1 MATIDFRSNEGF
13 TIGSSGLGFFGA
25 AGFGASVKIG
35 EYQDRTY
42 ITNSNGTAQGAEVDN
57 TKWSHSSSGIIGP
70 GASGVSIN
78 LQNIPNYQSTLNI
91 RFTHGSV
98 IQTQNAV
105 VQIYDR
111 VDTANSPSGVTCK
124 VAEIIHPET
133 LQSVT
138 GSGDSTWI
146 TPSGSTTTVPL
157 VSSPGVSGIRP
168 NGSSTSGIQHDW
180 YLAVSASPNSIGSK
194 DDFGLYFSVEYV

>member
-1 MATIDFRSNEGF
+1 MATIDFRSNDGF
-13 TIGSSGLGFFGA
+13 SIGSSGLGFFGA

-57 TKWSHSSSGIIGP
+57 VKFSHSGSGIIGP
-70 GASGVSIN
+70 GASGVSID
-78 LQNIPNYQSTLNI
+78 LYNIPNYQSTLNI

-111 VDTANSPSGVTCK
+111 VNTANFPSGVTCK
-124 VAEIIHPET
+124 VAEIIHPE
-133 LQSVT
+133 LVQSVS
-138 GSGDSTWI
+138 GSGDTSWI
-146 TPSGSTTTVPL
+146 TPSGATTTVPL
-157 VSSPGVSGIRP
+157 IASPGLSGVRP
-168 NGSSTSGIQHDW
+168 NGASTSGLQHDW
-180 YLAVSASPNSIGSK
+180 YLAVASSPDSIGSK
-194 DDFGLYFSVEYV
+194 DKFGLYFSVEYV